1 MTFKEAVGRVPRF
14 RQIMKHGDTIAALA
28 ADAGND
34 TGTVWVFIPATAGVG
49 AEGWLKLTNAIVEE
63 DKS

>member
-14 RQIMKHGDTIAALA
+14 RQIMKHGDSIAALA

-49 AEGWLKLTNAIVEE
+49 AE
-63 DKS
+63 

>member
-1 MTFKEAVGRVPRF
+1 MKFKEAVGRVPRF
-14 RQIMKHGDTIAALA
+14 RQIMRHGDTIAALA

-34 TGTVWVFIPATAGVG
+34 TGTVWVFIPGGTYG
-49 AEGWLKLTNAIVEE
+49 AVGWLKLTNAIVEE